1 MGRSARQ
8 VGFVS
13 QEAWQ
18 RITHDRC
25 TCRNDASFSRERIDI
40 LKKIGVTWGVDGARG
55 IRDGSHW
62 NVCCLT
68 YATNCILIQQG
79 YRSARYGG

>member
-40 LKKIGVTWGVDGARG
+40 LEKIGVTGRVE
-55 IRDGSHW
+55 
-62 NVCCLT
+62 
-68 YATNCILIQQG
+68 YAMDLIGTFAASRTQQIVF
-79 YRSARYGG
+79 

>member
-40 LKKIGVTWGVDGARG
+40 LEKIGVASTGRVE
-55 IRDGSHW
+55 
-62 NVCCLT
+62 
-68 YATNCILIQQG
+68 YAMDLIGTLAASRTQQIVF
-79 YRSARYGG
+79 